1 MLKQRINLTNRQ
13 NVESSSF
20 RYNWVVPFIQSIL
33 SGVKPGSVKA
43 KRIQSEEK
51 KHVI

>member
-1 MLKQRINLTNRQ
+1 MLRQRINLTKRQ
-13 NVESSSF
+13 NVESISF
-20 RYNWVVPFIQSIL
+20 RYKWVAPFIQSIL
-33 SGVKPGSVKA
+33 SGVKPDSVKA